1 MYNKI
6 LYTKIFLSFLI
17 ASISTLFIGNCNI
30 VKCGQLSS
38 CKEQSKL
45 LTAATIWRLVT
56 KPGRPGVFIEAIS
69 QSGANDTPAAYTG
82 FTGAVSKGTGSGQWN
97 EQAVRDV
104 LRVFAYG
111 GGASD
116 ADITAWAN
124 MEPSA
129 AIVEMLGMWTINSK
143 LANAASGGNIS
154 INPADG
160 SLSRL
165 SNIYGTTGPATSR
178 SDFDQKYLPWNS
190 SPARTFAQAV
200 PTRGLNP
207 FRQKIAYFETNYHLA
222 LNQDK
227 RVTDVQMFRHY
238 DGIANELARSFRDG
252 IGYEDVLANI
262 ALSAPVATQY
272 NHKKNQ
278 CDGSIFSGNED
289 FAREYHQLYFGILG
303 VGIDR
308 SGLAN
313 KDSIPTGN
321 AESFN
326 SHEQITIPQTARA
339 LSDIQVVQLGND
351 SFSDLATY
359 GTTKHCSGNLTVYAQ
374 NNAGATTDARIKS
387 LAKIS
392 INHPESKN
400 TLPLIIISGLAD
412 ENLDASNPLIGT
424 TADIN
429 TKIANIQALWS
440 SMPTKNLIEFIRK
453 YAISTM
459 FLNPTRVK
467 YVSTVDRTLT
477 NANTT
482 VLSNAELTYGIV
494 RYDWEITSENIN
506 PFRPDH
512 DVFGGQTGL
521 EASNT
526 DDVFR
531 NANNSAVSGQFG
543 QTGFWSSN
551 NYVRVKDYRTFL
563 PKSADI
569 SAEDIAKFLW
579 RRILGDATYSYYCS
593 LERAH
598 LVSIL
603 SSGRDLNYMLCGNV
617 DVTACATKDNVTAE
631 SAITT
636 GSALATINNAA
647 GTTLF
652 RTGASTTD
660 LNNDNDRIG
669 AAIDFILATP
679 YNFIQV
685 GK

>member
-1 MYNKI
+1 MNW
-6 LYTKIFLSFLI
+6 L
-17 ASISTLFIGNCNI
+17 
-30 VKCGQLSS
+30 
-38 CKEQSKL
+38 E
-45 LTAATIWRLVT
+45 
-56 KPGRPGVFIEAIS
+56 
-69 QSGANDTPAAYTG
+69 
-82 FTGAVSKGTGSGQWN
+82 
-97 EQAVRDV
+97 V
-104 LRVFAYG
+104 L
-111 GGASD
+111 
-116 ADITAWAN
+116 
-124 MEPSA
+124 
-129 AIVEMLGMWTINSK
+129 
-143 LANAASGGNIS
+143 
-154 INPADG
+154 
-160 SLSRL
+160 
-165 SNIYGTTGPATSR
+165 
-178 SDFDQKYLPWNS
+178 
-190 SPARTFAQAV
+190 
-200 PTRGLNP
+200 
-207 FRQKIAYFETNYHLA
+207 ET
-222 LNQDK
+222 
-227 RVTDVQMFRHY
+227 
-238 DGIANELARSFRDG
+238 
-252 IGYEDVLANI
+252 VLA

-374 NNAGATTDARIKS
+374 NNAGATADARIKS

-579 RRILGDATYSYYCS
+579 RRILGDATYSYYGS